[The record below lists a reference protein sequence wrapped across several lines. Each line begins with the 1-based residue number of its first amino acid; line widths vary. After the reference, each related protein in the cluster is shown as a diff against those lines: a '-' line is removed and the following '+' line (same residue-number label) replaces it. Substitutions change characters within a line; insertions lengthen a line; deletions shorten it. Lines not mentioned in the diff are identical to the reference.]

1 MEFLTAAGLAA
12 AAFSGHALAETM
24 AQLKQL
30 KEASWVAL
38 NETGAFDLDR
48 YVLPG
53 RRHPASNGKAGE
65 HQCSNVDLVS
75 FLRHQD
81 MGCRLERAMTFVS
94 RYLLSFSAP

>member
-1 MEFLTAAGLAA
+1 MKFLTAAGLAA

-30 KEASWVAL
+30 KEASWSAL

-48 YVLPG
+48 YDSLRAPTSCV
-53 RRHPASNGKAGE
+53 NGKAGE
-65 HQCSNVDLVS
+65 YQCSNVDLVS

-81 MGCRLERAMTFVS
+81 MGSSTRKGNDICE
-94 RYLLSFSAP
+94 